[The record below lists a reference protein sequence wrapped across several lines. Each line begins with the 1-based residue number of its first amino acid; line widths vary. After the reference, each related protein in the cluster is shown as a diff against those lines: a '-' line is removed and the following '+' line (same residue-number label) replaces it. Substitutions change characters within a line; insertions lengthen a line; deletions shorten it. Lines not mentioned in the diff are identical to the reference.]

1 MDSMEKQGG
10 LTMRFLELKKNLKK
24 DFCGLKKS
32 KIALLGDSATQHLTQ
47 AIRGY
52 GFELGY
58 DLEIFEADYDQIDRQ
73 ILLSTSELYQSQP
86 EYVILFQSVHKLKKK
101 FYQTD
106 SFQRHHFATREAERF
121 SGLVEELSKNIHGV
135 KIILA
140 NFMELNDT
148 VFGQYANKTNMS
160 LLYQIRLLNC
170 ELMTLAV
177 NTKNLFVCDIA
188 ALTSIIG
195 QAAALDNRNYINS
208 DMAFSLN
215 FLPNI
220 AKSIVDIIQAA
231 SGAAKKCL
239 ILDLDNTL
247 WGGIIGDDGVE
258 NIQIGDLEQGKAF
271 TELQYW
277 ARELE
282 RRGIILAI
290 CSKND
295 EGIAKVPFEKHPDMV
310 LTLDDIAIFVANW
323 DSKVDNIKKIKS
335 FLNIGYDSMVFVDDN
350 PYERGVVKHHLPEV
364 TVPDLPEDPA
374 DYLSYLCGLNL
385 FETTAYT
392 QDDGKR
398 TVHFHQELKRE
409 VSQSSFTDEKE
420 FLKNLGMTCKI
431 HPFSTFNSPR
441 AAQLLQRS
449 NQFNL
454 RAIRYTEKD
463 IQHFSTSDSHLSW
476 TFSVEDQFG
485 SYGLIS
491 LVIGRHEDDE
501 LFIDTWVMSC
511 RVLKRGVENLAL
523 NEIVD
528 GAKNLSVKRIRG
540 EYIPTPKN
548 ELVKDHYRNLDF
560 NDAGNGQW
568 TLDVASYMPRE
579 HFFAIARV
587 VDA

>member
-1 MDSMEKQGG
+1 
-10 LTMRFLELKKNLKK
+10 MRFLELKKNLKK
-24 DFCGLKKS
+24 DFSEFKKT

-52 GFELGY
+52 GFELGF

-73 ILLSTSELYQSQP
+73 ILLSASELYQSRP

-106 SFQRHHFATREAERF
+106 SFQRHLFAEREAERF
-121 SGLVEELSKNIHGV
+121 NGLVAELSKNIQGV

-140 NFMELNDT
+140 NFMELNDA

-160 LLYQIRLLNC
+160 LLYQIRTLNC
-170 ELMTLAV
+170 ELMTQAV

-188 ALTSIIG
+188 ALTSVIG
-195 QAAALDNRNYINS
+195 QAAALDNRNYIS
-208 DMAFSLN
+208 ADMAFSLN

-258 NIQIGDLEQGKAF
+258 NIQIGDLDQGKAF

-282 RRGIILAI
+282 RRGVILAV

-295 EGIAKVPFEKHPDMV
+295 EAIAKVPFEKHPDMV

-323 DSKVDNIKKIKS
+323 DSKVDNIIKIKS

-350 PYERGVVKHHLPEV
+350 PFERGVVKHHLPEI

-374 DYLSYLCGLNL
+374 DYLSYLCSLNL
-385 FETTAYT
+385 FETVAYT
-392 QDDGKR
+392 KDDSKR
-398 TVHFHQELKRE
+398 TAHFQQELKRE
-409 VSQSSFTDEKE
+409 VAQSSFTDEKE
-420 FLKNLGMTCKI
+420 FLKSLGMTCEI
-431 HPFSTFNSPR
+431 QSFSTYNIPR
-441 AAQLLQRS
+441 SAQLLQRS

-454 RAIRYTEKD
+454 RTIRHTEQD
-463 IQHFSTSDSHLSW
+463 LQNFASSDTHVSW
-476 TFSVEDQFG
+476 TFSVDDQFG

-491 LVIGRHEDDE
+491 LIIGKREGEE

-523 NEIVD
+523 NQIVQK
-528 GAKNLSVKRIRG
+528 AKKIGLKRIRG

-548 ELVKDHYRNLDF
+548 ELVRDHYRNLGFTD
-560 NDAGNGQW
+560 DGNGQW
-568 TLDVASYMPRE
+568 TLDVASYMQRE
-579 HFFAIARV
+579 HFIATTPV
-587 VDA
+587 VAK

>member
-1 MDSMEKQGG
+1 
-10 LTMRFLELKKNLKK
+10 MRFLELKKNLKK
-24 DFCGLKKS
+24 DYSRFKKT

-58 DLEIFEADYDQIDRQ
+58 DMEIIEADYDQIDRQ

-86 EYVILFQSVHKLKKK
+86 EYVFLFQSVHKLKKK
-101 FYQTD
+101 FYRTD
-106 SFQRHHFATREAERF
+106 ISQRHLFAKQEAERF
-121 SGLVEELSKNIHGV
+121 GGLVEELSKNIQGA

-148 VFGQYANKTNMS
+148 VFGQYANKTNIS
-160 LLYQIRLLNC
+160 FLYQIRLLNC
-170 ELMTLAV
+170 ELMALAI

-188 ALTSIIG
+188 ALTSVIG
-195 QAAALDNRNYINS
+195 QTAALDNRNYINS
-208 DMAFSLN
+208 DMAFSLD

-282 RRGIILAI
+282 RRGIILAV

-295 EGIAKVPFEKHPDMV
+295 EAIAKVPFEKHPDMV
-310 LTLDDIAIFVANW
+310 LTLDDIAIFLANW

-335 FLNIGYDSMVFVDDN
+335 FLNIGYDSIVFIDDN

-374 DYLSYLCGLNL
+374 DYLSFLYGLNL

-392 QDDGKR
+392 QDDRKR
-398 TVHFHQELKRE
+398 TAHFQQELKRE
-409 VSQSSFTDEKE
+409 ITQSTFTDEKE
-420 FLKNLGMTCKI
+420 FLKSLGMTCEI
-431 HPFSTFNSPR
+431 HPFSTFNFPR
-441 AAQLLQRS
+441 VAQLLQRS

-454 RAIRYTEKD
+454 RTIRYTEED
-463 IQHFSTSDSHLSW
+463 IQYFSTSDVHLSW
-476 TFSVEDQFG
+476 TFGVHDQFG

-491 LVIGRHEDDE
+491 VVIGRIEGDE

-523 NEIVD
+523 NEIVTKSRRF
-528 GAKNLSVKRIRG
+528 GVKRIRG
-540 EYIPTPKN
+540 EYLPTPKN
-548 ELVKDHYRNLDF
+548 ELVKDHYHKLGF
-560 NDAGNGQW
+560 TDAGNGHW
-568 TLDVASYMPRE
+568 ILDVASYNLRE
-579 HFFAIARV
+579 HFITITK
-587 VDA
+587 

>member
-1 MDSMEKQGG
+1 
-10 LTMRFLELKKNLKK
+10 MRFLELKKNLKK
-24 DFCGLKKS
+24 DFSGSKKV

-52 GFELGY
+52 GYEVGF

-73 ILLSTSELYQSQP
+73 IFYSASELYKSQP
-86 EYVILFQSVHKLKKK
+86 EYVILFQSAQKLKKK
-101 FYQTD
+101 FYGTD
-106 SFQRHHFATREAERF
+106 ISRRNLFAQEEAGRF
-121 SGLVEELSKNIHGV
+121 GGLLAELSKNIQGV

-140 NFMELNDT
+140 NFMELNDS

-160 LLYQIRLLNC
+160 FLYQIRHLNC

-177 NTKNLFVCDIA
+177 STRNLFVCDIA
-188 ALTSIIG
+188 ALTSAFG
-195 QAAALDNRNYINS
+195 QTAAVDNRNYINS
-208 DMAFSLN
+208 DMAFGLD
-215 FLPNI
+215 FLPNV
-220 AKSIVDIIQAA
+220 AKGLVDIVQAA
-231 SGAAKKCL
+231 SGASRKCL

-258 NIQIGDLEQGKAF
+258 NIQIGDLQQGKAF

-277 ARELE
+277 VRELE
-282 RRGIILAI
+282 RRGIMLAI

-295 EGIAKVPFEKHPDMV
+295 EDIAKVPFEKHPDMV

-335 FLNIGYDSMVFVDDN
+335 FLNIGYDSIVFIDDN
-350 PYERGVVKHHLPEV
+350 PYERGVVKHHLPEI
-364 TVPDLPEDPA
+364 TIPDLPEDPA
-374 DYLSYLCGLNL
+374 DYLSFLCGLNL

-392 QDDGKR
+392 QDDRKR
-398 TVHFHQELKRE
+398 TAYFQQELKRE
-409 VSQSSFTDEKE
+409 ITQSSFTDEKE
-420 FLKNLGMTCKI
+420 FLKSLGMTCEI
-431 HPFSTFNSPR
+431 HPFSTFNFPR

-454 RAIRYTEKD
+454 RTIRHTEED
-463 IQHFSTSDSHLSW
+463 LQYFSTSDAHLSW
-476 TFSVEDQFG
+476 TFSVNDQFG

-491 LVIGRHEDDE
+491 LVIGRLEGDE

-528 GAKNLSVKRIRG
+528 GARSLGVQRIRG

-548 ELVKDHYRNLDF
+548 ELVKDHYRNLGF
-560 NDAGNGQW
+560 TDAGNGQW
-568 TLDVASYMPRE
+568 TLDVASYTPRE
-579 HFFAIARV
+579 HFFAITQV
-587 VDA
+587 VGA